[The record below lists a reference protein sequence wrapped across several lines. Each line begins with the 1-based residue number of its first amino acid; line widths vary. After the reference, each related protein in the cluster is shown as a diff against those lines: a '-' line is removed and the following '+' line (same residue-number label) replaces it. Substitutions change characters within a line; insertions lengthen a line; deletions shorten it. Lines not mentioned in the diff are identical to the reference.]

1 MSLRPC
7 AQKIDGDHVME
18 HVSIQTGNI
27 QLDQFLK
34 LAGAVETGGAVK
46 PLLLDG
52 RIFVNGVRETARR
65 KKLFDGDVVLIKTD
79 DGDREYQVSK

>member
-1 MSLRPC
+1 
-7 AQKIDGDHVME
+7 ME
-18 HVSIQTGNI
+18 KVSILTEQI

-52 RIFVNGVRETARR
+52 CIFVNGAQEKARR
-65 KKLFDGDVVLIKTD
+65 KKLSIGDVVTLKMD
-79 DGDREYQVSK
+79 DGDFEYQVSR

>member
-1 MSLRPC
+1 
-7 AQKIDGDHVME
+7 ME
-18 HVSIQTGNI
+18 RIAIQTENI

-52 RIFVNGVRETARR
+52 CLFVNGVKETARR
-65 KKLFDGDVVLIKTD
+65 KKIFPGDVVTLRTEE
-79 DGDREYQVSK
+79 GDMEYKVSR

>member
-1 MSLRPC
+1 MSSRLS
-7 AQKIDGDHVME
+7 AQNGKKEAAME
-18 HVSIQTGNI
+18 KVSILTEQI

-52 RIFVNGVRETARR
+52 CIFVNGAQETARR
-65 KKLFDGDVVLIKTD
+65 KKLSIGDVVTLKMD
-79 DGDREYQVSK
+79 DGDFEYQVSR

>member
-1 MSLRPC
+1 
-7 AQKIDGDHVME
+7 ME
-18 HVSIQTGNI
+18 KVSILTEQI

-52 RIFVNGVRETARR
+52 CIFVNGAQETARR
-65 KKLFDGDVVLIKTD
+65 KKLSIGDVVTLKMD
-79 DGDREYQVSK
+79 DGDFEYQVSR

>member
-1 MSLRPC
+1 
-7 AQKIDGDHVME
+7 ME
-18 HVSIQTGNI
+18 RIAIQTENI

-52 RIFVNGVRETARR
+52 CLFVNGVKETARR
-65 KKLFDGDVVLIKTD
+65 KKIFPGDVVTLRTD
-79 DGDREYQVSK
+79 EGNMEYKVSR

>member
-1 MSLRPC
+1 MSSHPC

-18 HVSIQTGNI
+18 HVSIQTENI

-46 PLLLDG
+46 PLLLEG
-52 RIFVNGVRETARR
+52 RIFVNGVRETVRR
-65 KKLFDGDVVLIKTD
+65 KKLFDGDVVFIKTD
-79 DGDREYQVSK
+79 DGNREYQVSK